1 MSVKCEITFL
11 LFRSFRLQTERLLK
25 NLMIVDH
32 GCAQATPGI
41 GNIAYVKDLQ
51 TENIVTTKFR
61 CSVFGGYH
69 NPATGFGWVITIS

>member
-1 MSVKCEITFL
+1 
-11 LFRSFRLQTERLLK
+11 
-25 NLMIVDH
+25 MIVDH

-41 GNIAYVKDLQ
+41 GNIGYVKDLQ

-69 NPATGFGWVITIS
+69 NPATGFGWVITIYSTWMGRN